1 MDERGDG
8 GAGNEEGEEGEQ
20 WGEEDGEW
28 EEEANGDNEEWIL
41 CDECQMGP
49 PSSGESR
56 LGPRPASGAPPDGPE
71 GGGKDAAAD
80 APAPQPHQQQFQQNV
95 ARFRLYR
102 HRSLQENTRF
112 EAFKIYQITI

>member
-56 LGPRPASGAPPDGPE
+56 AGDRGQIQPALGFREVPA
-71 GGGKDAAAD
+71 
-80 APAPQPHQQQFQQNV
+80 FQVVCSQV
-95 ARFRLYR
+95 IRSLYR
-102 HRSLQENTRF
+102 PKCSRYDTKS
-112 EAFKIYQITI
+112 